1 MSSISVKRSIGVR
14 VIVTEEFKTELKG
27 ELEQAATETQR
38 RIDQMEL
45 HSRRLVADMQTTDLS
60 QAMQARRQIEA
71 ERQRHDAL
79 KQDIQRQLQEVD
91 KLEIGSEYPRGT
103 LEGVVDLQQGDDLVQ
118 KLSGSQIVIKDGVIV
133 EVRET

>member
-1 MSSISVKRSIGVR
+1 MSGITVKRSIGVR
-14 VIVTEEFKTELKG
+14 VIVSEEFKAELNS
-27 ELEQAATETQR
+27 ELQEAATETQR
-38 RIDQMEL
+38 RIEQMEM
-45 HSRRLVADMQTTDLS
+45 HSRRLLAELQRSDLS
-60 QAMQARRQIEA
+60 QAMQARKQIEA

-103 LEGVVDLQQGDDLVQ
+103 VEGVVELNQGDDLVE

-133 EVRET
+133 EIRET

>member
-1 MSSISVKRSIGVR
+1 MSGITVKRSIGVR
-14 VIVTEEFKTELKG
+14 VIVNEEFKAEVKTELQ
-27 ELEQAATETQR
+27 EAATETQR
-38 RIDQMEL
+38 RIDQMEM
-45 HSRRLVADMQTTDLS
+45 HSRRLLAELQRSDLS
-60 QAMQARRQIEA
+60 QAMQARKQIEA

-103 LEGVVDLQQGDDLVQ
+103 VEGVVELNQGDDLVQ

-133 EVRET
+133 EIRET

>member
-1 MSSISVKRSIGVR
+1 MSGITVKRSIGVR
-14 VIVTEEFKTELKG
+14 VIVNEEFKAEVKTELQ
-27 ELEQAATETQR
+27 EAATETQR
-38 RIDQMEL
+38 RIDQMEM
-45 HSRRLVADMQTTDLS
+45 HSRQLLAELQRSDLS
-60 QAMQARRQIEA
+60 QAMQARKQIEA

-103 LEGVVDLQQGDDLVQ
+103 VEGVIELNQGDDLVQ

-133 EVRET
+133 ELREA